1 VVAGLIGSW
10 RGEECRANI
19 SHQLLQ
25 LLRCLIWHIS
35 GSITVAT
42 CPDDQG
48 AYRIDVTPPSG
59 NTLFE
64 RYWSAFGSAYYMDN
78 LNGTI
83 VALTGA
89 FGNLGLATAQ
99 VLADR
104 GAKVA
109 LIGRG
114 RPPSNLPAPLAQAC
128 VVGGVDLAERDAAQR
143 AIDSIANQL
152 GGLNALVNVAG
163 GFSWETVADGSADTW
178 ERMFDVNV
186 KTTLNAS
193 KAALHQLT
201 KSSGGR
207 IVSIGAMAAL
217 KAGMGMG
224 AYAASKAGVMRLTEA
239 LAEEVRGKGATVNA
253 ILPNIIDTPQNRAD
267 MPDADFTLWVTPE
280 KVAAVIAFLLSKE
293 AQCIT
298 GALIPVG

>member
-1 VVAGLIGSW
+1 
-10 RGEECRANI
+10 
-19 SHQLLQ
+19 
-25 LLRCLIWHIS
+25 
-35 GSITVAT
+35 
-42 CPDDQG
+42 
-48 AYRIDVTPPSG
+48 
-59 NTLFE
+59 
-64 RYWSAFGSAYYMDN
+64 MDN

-114 RPPSNLPAPLAQAC
+114 RPPSSLPALLAQAC

-143 AIDSIANQL
+143 AIDSIVNQL
-152 GGLNALVNVAG
+152 GGLNALVNIAG

-193 KAALHQLT
+193 KAALHHLT

-207 IVSIGAMAAL
+207 I
-217 KAGMGMG
+217 
-224 AYAASKAGVMRLTEA
+224 
-239 LAEEVRGKGATVNA
+239 
-253 ILPNIIDTPQNRAD
+253 
-267 MPDADFTLWVTPE
+267 
-280 KVAAVIAFLLSKE
+280 
-293 AQCIT
+293 
-298 GALIPVG
+298 

>member
-1 VVAGLIGSW
+1 
-10 RGEECRANI
+10 
-19 SHQLLQ
+19 
-25 LLRCLIWHIS
+25 
-35 GSITVAT
+35 
-42 CPDDQG
+42 
-48 AYRIDVTPPSG
+48 
-59 NTLFE
+59 
-64 RYWSAFGSAYYMDN
+64 MDN

>member
-1 VVAGLIGSW
+1 
-10 RGEECRANI
+10 
-19 SHQLLQ
+19 
-25 LLRCLIWHIS
+25 
-35 GSITVAT
+35 
-42 CPDDQG
+42 
-48 AYRIDVTPPSG
+48 
-59 NTLFE
+59 
-64 RYWSAFGSAYYMDN
+64 MDN

-163 GFSWETVADGSADTW
+163 GFRWETVADGSADTW

-201 KSSGGR
+201 KNSGGR
-207 IVSIGAMAAL
+207 IVNIGAVAAL

-239 LAEEVRGKGATVNA
+239 LAEELRGKGATVNA

-280 KVAAVIAFLLSKE
+280 QVAAVIAFLLSKE